1 MTNVVENKKENIN
14 LLKEEKKKYEQL
26 YRDLKMQNERNMKEI
41 EYLIN
46 ENNELKKGHN
56 ICDNDNEIDKMNLYN
71 PKDYNIEYYE
81 KQLND
86 SNNTIKRM
94 GDMIKELEKQIEELQ
109 KEMEENNYENKYN
122 NKELLDIIKKKDKE
136 IKQYKMQ
143 IQLFTEEK
151 NKLYEDNTKMY
162 NDLDRFQKY
171 IYDLSQQNKKLS
183 EQINKYD
190 NNNNNTNINI
200 NMNDH
205 KASLLFNK
213 KEIDLNN
220 EENDEVDDIK
230 NNLDIKTVMESNN
243 FDDINKNNLSDINID
258 SLLKS
263 SNNINMDDNKKYNGL
278 TDNEL
283 NDNQNI
289 LNTYNNEIKNKN
301 YYRPKKNKHRN
312 NDEEKNQFD
321 LYFNYDSKD
330 AGELSDD

>member
-1 MTNVVENKKENIN
+1 
-14 LLKEEKKKYEQL
+14 
-26 YRDLKMQNERNMKEI
+26 MQNERNMKEI

-46 ENNELKKGHN
+46 ENNELKKEQN
-56 ICDNDNEIDKMNLYN
+56 ICGGDNEIDKMNICN
-71 PKDYNIEYYE
+71 TKESNIEYYE

-171 IYDLSQQNKKLS
+171 IYDLTQQNKKLN
-183 EQINKYD
+183 EQINKYA
-190 NNNNNTNINI
+190 NNNINI
-200 NMNDH
+200 NDNINDH
-205 KASLLFNK
+205 KANLLFNK
-213 KEIDLNN
+213 KEIILNN
-220 EENDEVDDIK
+220 EENYEVEDIK
-230 NNLDIKTVMESNN
+230 NNLDIKTGMESNN
-243 FDDINKNNLSDINID
+243 FDDINKNNLSDVNID

-289 LNTYNNEIKNKN
+289 LNTYNNNEIKNKN
-301 YYRPKKNKHRN
+301 YYRPKKNRHRN
-312 NDEEKNQFD
+312 NDEEKTQID

-330 AGELSDD
+330 VGELSDD